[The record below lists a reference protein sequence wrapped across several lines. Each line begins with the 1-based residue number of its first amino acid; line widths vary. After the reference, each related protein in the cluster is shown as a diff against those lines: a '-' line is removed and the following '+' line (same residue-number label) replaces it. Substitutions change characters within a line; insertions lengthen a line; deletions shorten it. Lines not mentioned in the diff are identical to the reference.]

1 MPNPGVVL
9 ERVGSTAERLRQL
22 PYEKRVC
29 KTEAYPEA
37 NGKVVAVS
45 RPTKEYT
52 GLSVEEFADW
62 AADVGLEATV
72 LNGEINR
79 GTPRFRS
86 KMLPFRDDVDEDRLP
101 SYIKA
106 LHEKGIIAISYYP
119 LIFCKP
125 LVPLH
130 PEWLM
135 HFLYDDRPYI
145 ENQGW
150 FCLNSPFKDWI
161 SDYLIEWLDN
171 LDLDGFYFDDTNIG
185 SHQGGREYPG
195 CCCEVCTKLLRDET
209 GLQMPREVDFGSL
222 DFRRWILWRY
232 EKTKQAVKYILGRI
246 RAAYPDCILEF
257 NYYTRPDTSWVRGH
271 PIDLFGFEDIPAYA
285 FTEMSR
291 SSRDTGYV
299 AKINRG
305 KGTFHSI
312 LRHGQQSMPGVSA
325 GITAYPER
333 WMFTQHILGAIANG
347 GAAFSNYTS
356 PYLQDDMIRFGFAE
370 AKKRRDYITGE
381 TVKYVGLHYSLMN
394 RDFRLTELYKNIG
407 KEGGYTLR
415 DIYGMYDM
423 IGRSHILVDFLHDRQ
438 ITNETLHQYPVLLL
452 SNSACLSNEQVENIR
467 NYVKQGGTLIATH
480 QTSTMDELGQRRD
493 NFALADVLGL
503 DYTGPHQTGPG
514 DGVVYVPQGKVAQET
529 GYQLLPF
536 YGIESTV
543 EIRDD
548 ADIEV
553 LCTRSS
559 LQGDVLPEFNPKM
572 EYDSGEPTVTVN
584 RFGKGAAYYLTGD
597 IGRAYV
603 HVPYPPL
610 MHLLGNLVGRTPA
623 PIQVEAPQAIEVT
636 AAIRPSG
643 ELMIH
648 LLNNPSPPFPPQIEG
663 KDIYRYLFTQE
674 IVPVHDIGIV
684 LGGFEARAASLPL
697 QDLSLEITKAPQEI
711 VVPKVELHEVVL
723 VELAH

>member
-29 KTEAYPEA
+29 KTEAYP
-37 NGKVVAVS
+37 AVS
-45 RPTKEYT
+45 RPDKEYT
-52 GLSVEEFADW
+52 GLSVAEFAEW

-72 LNGEINR
+72 LNGEIDR
-79 GTPRFRS
+79 GTPRYRS
-86 KMLPFRDDVDEDRLP
+86 KILPYRDDVDEDRLP
-101 SYIKA
+101 GYIKA
-106 LHEKGIIAISYYP
+106 LHEKGIIVISYYP

-135 HFLYDDRPYI
+135 HFLFDDRPFI

-150 FCLNSPFKDWI
+150 FCLNSPFRDWV

-195 CCCEVCTKLLRDET
+195 CCCEVCTRLLRDET
-209 GLQMPREVDFGSL
+209 GLKMPREVDFGSL
-222 DFRRWILWRY
+222 DFRRWIRWRY
-232 EKTKQAVKYILGRI
+232 EKTKEAVKYILGRI
-246 RAAYPDCILEF
+246 REAHPDCILEF

-271 PIDLFGFEDIPAYA
+271 PIDMFGFEDIPAYA

-299 AKINRG
+299 SKINRG
-305 KGTFHSI
+305 KGTFHSL
-312 LRHGQQSMPGVSA
+312 LRHGQQSMPGVAS
-325 GITAYPER
+325 GLTVYPER
-333 WMFTQHILGAIANG
+333 WIFTQHILGAIANG
-347 GAAFSNYTS
+347 GSAFSNYTS

-370 AKKRRDYITGE
+370 AKKRREYVAGD
-381 TVKYVGLHYSLMN
+381 TVKYAAVHYSTLN
-394 RDFRLTELYKNIG
+394 RDFRSAELYKNIG
-407 KEGGYTLR
+407 KEGGYTLK
-415 DIYGMYDM
+415 DIYGLYDM
-423 IGRSHILVDFLHDRQ
+423 LGRSHILLDFLHDKQ
-438 ITNETLHQYPVLLL
+438 LGDDTLFEYPVLLL
-452 SNSACLSNEQVENIR
+452 SNSACLSDAQVDNIR
-467 NYVKQGGTLIATH
+467 RYVEQGGTLIATH
-480 QTSTMDELGQRRD
+480 QTSTMDELGQRLG
-493 NFALADVLGL
+493 NFALAEVLGL
-503 DYTGPHQTGPG
+503 DHTGPHQTIPG
-514 DGVVYVPQGKVAQET
+514 DGVVYVPQGKLAAET

-543 EIRDD
+543 EIRPD

-559 LQGDVLPEFNPKM
+559 LQGDTLPEFNPKM
-572 EYDSGEPTVTVN
+572 EYDTGEPTVTVN
-584 RFGKGAAYYLTGD
+584 RFGKGKAYYLSGD

-603 HVPYPPL
+603 EVPYPPL
-610 MHLLGNLVGRTPA
+610 MRLLASLVGRTPS
-623 PIQVEAPQAIEVT
+623 PIQVDAPQAIEVT

-648 LLNNPSPPFPPQIEG
+648 LLNNPSPPYPPQIDG
-663 KDIYRYLFTQE
+663 DDIYRYFFTQE
-674 IVPVHDIGIV
+674 IVPVHDVRIV
-684 LGGFEARAASLPL
+684 LSGFKAKAVRLPL
-697 QDLSLEITKAPQEI
+697 QDLTLEIEGAPQVI
-711 VVPKVELHEVVL
+711 VVPRVELHEVVL
-723 VELAH
+723 VDLET